1 MGDHSNH
8 RRCFCCSTLL
18 QPVSHPR
25 LNTRQPFGDYTL
37 SRPYVQQCDVG
48 FSKWKTRTAAAT
60 HSESNTV
67 NLFTSWG
74 QLLII
79 TKAAN
84 LNSSYRD
91 TSSIK
96 IHFQY
101 TTIDKCISP
110 GLSKWSRRLCCSKK
124 HICYFIFPVIVLA
137 FWVMRWPL
145 SQNCSLTRI
154 AALRVPL
161 WTVECCCWF
170 VQRIILLINPEGVKW
185 KNNSTA
191 SSSDKEK
198 SPICCEI

>member
-1 MGDHSNH
+1 MVNSVTWALASEKQG
-8 RRCFCCSTLL
+8 
-18 QPVSHPR
+18 Q
-25 LNTRQPFGDYTL
+25 
-37 SRPYVQQCDVG
+37 
-48 FSKWKTRTAAAT
+48 TAAVT

-67 NLFTSWG
+67 DLFTSWG

-79 TKAAN
+79 TRAAN
-84 LNSSYRD
+84 QNSSYRD
-91 TSSIK
+91 TSY
-96 IHFQY
+96 FQY
-101 TTIDKCISP
+101 ATINKCISP
-110 GLSKWSRRLCCSKK
+110 GLSKWSRGLCCSKK
-124 HICYFIFPVIVLA
+124 HILYFIFPVIVLA

-145 SQNCSLTRI
+145 SQNCSLTCI

-170 VQRIILLINPEGVKW
+170 LQRISLLINPEGVKW

>member
-1 MGDHSNH
+1 MVNSATN
-8 RRCFCCSTLL
+8 
-18 QPVSHPR
+18 
-25 LNTRQPFGDYTL
+25 
-37 SRPYVQQCDVG
+37 
-48 FSKWKTRTAAAT
+48 TRTAAAT
-60 HSESNTV
+60 HSESNSESV
-67 NLFTSWG
+67 C
-74 QLLII
+74 QLRTIII
-79 TKAAN
+79 TRAAN

-96 IHFQY
+96 INFQY

-110 GLSKWSRRLCCSKK
+110 GLSKWSRRLCCSEK
-124 HICYFIFPVIVLA
+124 HICYFIFPVVLA

-145 SQNCSLTRI
+145 CQNCSLTRI

-170 VQRIILLINPEGVKW
+170 LQRISLLINPEGVKW